1 LFAGF
6 ISLKEIAFMKS
17 SIGLAL
23 ALLRQKS
30 DPAEIVLK
38 LALRKALLGCDRVLD
53 VGCGASLTMR
63 QLGVSHATGIDG
75 FKPSVDQARKINSH
89 DEMLHGDVRELDRY
103 FRPKQFDACVALD
116 VIEHL
121 VKEDGIKLMRNMEK
135 IAAGRVLFLTP
146 SGFLPQKHATND
158 DLQEHL
164 SGWESSEMASL
175 GYKVTGL
182 LGPKTL
188 RGEYHVLKGRPR
200 VFWGMVSLFGHF
212 AWTRNHPE
220 KAAAILCV
228 KNLASD

>member
-1 LFAGF
+1 
-6 ISLKEIAFMKS
+6 MKS

-23 ALLRQKS
+23 TLLRQKS

-38 LALRKALLGCDRVLD
+38 LALRKALLGCENVLD

-63 QLGVSHATGIDG
+63 QLGVSHPTGIDG
-75 FKPSVDQARKINSH
+75 YKPSVEQARKNHSH
-89 DEMLHGDVRELDRY
+89 DEMIHGDVRELDRY

-121 VKEDGIKLMRNMEK
+121 VKEDGFKLMQNMER
-135 IAAGRVLFLTP
+135 IAAKRVLFLTP

-164 SGWESSEMASL
+164 SGWESSEMA
-175 GYKVTGL
+175 GYGYRVSGL
-182 LGPKTL
+182 LGPKRL
-188 RGEYHVLKGRPR
+188 RGEYHVLKNKPR
-200 VFWGMVSLFGHF
+200 VFWGLVSLSEHF
-212 AWTRNHPE
+212 LWTRNHPE

-228 KNLASD
+228 KELTPG